1 MRDWKDDEVELVN
14 AEGVVMSL
22 GDMLEHHDDNQR
34 AKLVGFAPP
43 HKPESQGK
51 IHVRWEGA
59 LEEDTCTYYP
69 SVFNLKYR
77 KVEKKDGVKLSFICI
92 GRHAW
97 GRGPTQKEALAKWR
111 AAGGSGKC
119 ENIAVVAFTG
129 DTFPYVDELG
139 TFYTEKGA
147 KIGWIRK
154 EGKQA

>member
-1 MRDWKDDEVELVN
+1 MRDWKDDVVELVDVN
-14 AEGVVMSL
+14 GIVISV
-22 GDMLEHHDDNQR
+22 GDKITDHNGEDAYLRHCS
-34 AKLVGFAPP
+34 PP
-43 HKPESQGK
+43 HKPSSQGK
-51 IHVRWEGA
+51 IVVEWADNAGSRRE
-59 LEEDTCTYYP
+59 YYP
-69 SVFNLKYR
+69 GVFNLKYR

-111 AAGGSGKC
+111 ASGGSGRC